1 MAKSVGKIVGEMNK
15 GMTRREASRMA
26 QNERRKTQ
34 RRLAKLLSEETGQ
47 KVTWKDAMST
57 YESSGVQSSQ
67 AKSLARTIQNLQAK
81 TEKGTKRKVGYS
93 VDIQREAES
102 IAAYTQ
108 IRYGTETLSK
118 KGNVSLERRN
128 KMFERQLNQS
138 TTKNGLSALDRDDTK
153 AFYAST
159 MDLWNGLSN
168 ADNRNAQIMLKFGI
182 SDLSQVYG
190 LLTDKELSFSKY
202 GFVGS
207 GYKDKDGNK
216 ISYEEYERLKDVSGY
231 EEYSEEFDTFI
242 EDLDKRVQF
251 SKRREIIQKELQS
264 IKGSRKSG
272 GNTND
277 ANYNGNEEKTPETSP
292 EYVNRIISRIANALN
307 NG

>member
-1 MAKSVGKIVGEMNK
+1 MAKSVGNIVDEMNK

-26 QNERRKTQ
+26 QNERRKAQ

-47 KVTWKDAMST
+47 KVTWKNAIST
-57 YESSGVQSSQ
+57 FESSNVKSSQ

-81 TEKGTKRKVGYS
+81 TEKETNRKIGYS
-93 VDIQREAES
+93 VDIKRVAES

-108 IRYGTETLSK
+108 IRYGTETLAK
-118 KGNVSLERRN
+118 KGNVSLDRKN

-168 ADNRNAQIMLKFGI
+168 ADNRNAQIMLKFGV
-182 SDLSQVYG
+182 SDLSQAYK
-190 LLTDKELSFSKY
+190 LLTSDTLKAEDFGFS
-202 GFVGS
+202 
-207 GYKDKDGNK
+207 D
-216 ISYEEYERLKDVSGY
+216 E
-231 EEYSEEFDTFI
+231 DTFQ
-242 EDLDKRVQF
+242 DWLKGLDERVKL
-251 SKRREIIQKELQS
+251 SKRREIVQNELQN
-264 IKGSRKSG
+264 IKGARQSG
-272 GNTND
+272 GSTND
-277 ANYNGNEEKTPETSP
+277 ANYNGKEEKTPETSP

>member
-1 MAKSVGKIVGEMNK
+1 MAKSVGKIVQSMNGK
-15 GMTRREASRMA
+15 LLSTRQASRLA
-26 QNERRKTQ
+26 QNERRKAQ
-34 RRLAKLLSEETGQ
+34 RRLAKIINEETD
-47 KVTWKDAMST
+47 KKATWKNAVEIFESLEQQST
-57 YESSGVQSSQ
+57 QGKALV
-67 AKSLARTIQNLQAK
+67 RTIKGLQATQVEGSK
-81 TEKGTKRKVGYS
+81 KKEGYS
-93 VDIQREAES
+93 VSIEREAES

-108 IRYGTETLSK
+108 IRYGSETLAE

-168 ADNRNAQIMLKFGI
+168 ADNRNAQIMMKFGV
-182 SDLSQVYG
+182 SDLSQVYK
-190 LLTDKELSFSKY
+190 LLTSDTLKAEDFGFSDEDMFQDWLKEL
-202 GFVGS
+202 
-207 GYKDKDGNK
+207 D
-216 ISYEEYERLKDVSGY
+216 E
-231 EEYSEEFDTFI
+231 
-242 EDLDKRVQF
+242 RVQF
-251 SKRREIIQKELQS
+251 SKRREIIQNELQS

-272 GNTND
+272 GSTND
-277 ANYNGNEEKTPETSP
+277 ANYNGKEEKTPETSP

>member
-1 MAKSVGKIVGEMNK
+1 MAKSVGKIVGGMNK

-26 QNERRKTQ
+26 QNERRKAQ

-118 KGNVSLERRN
+118 KGDVSLERRN

-138 TTKNGLSALDRDDTK
+138 TTRNGLSALDRDDTK

-168 ADNRNAQIMLKFGI
+168 ADNRNAQIMMKFGV
-182 SDLSQVYG
+182 SDLSQVYK
-190 LLTDKELSFSKY
+190 LLTSDTLKAEDFGFSDEDMFQDWLKEL
-202 GFVGS
+202 
-207 GYKDKDGNK
+207 D
-216 ISYEEYERLKDVSGY
+216 E
-231 EEYSEEFDTFI
+231 
-242 EDLDKRVQF
+242 RVQF
-251 SKRREIIQKELQS
+251 SKRREIIQNELQS

-272 GNTND
+272 GSTND
-277 ANYNGNEEKTPETSP
+277 VNYNGKEEKTPETSP

>member
-1 MAKSVGKIVGEMNK
+1 MAKGVGKIVGEMNK

-26 QNERRKTQ
+26 QNERRKAQ

-47 KVTWKDAMST
+47 KITWKDAMST
-57 YESSGVQSSQ
+57 FESSGVQSSQ

-81 TEKGTKRKVGYS
+81 TEKGTKRKIGYS
-93 VDIQREAES
+93 VDIQRVAES

-118 KGNVSLERRN
+118 KGDVSLERRN

-168 ADNRNAQIMLKFGI
+168 ADNRNAQIMMKFGI
-182 SDLSQVYG
+182 SDLSQVYK
-190 LLTDKELSFSKY
+190 LLTSDTLKAEDFGFSDEDMFQDWLKEL
-202 GFVGS
+202 
-207 GYKDKDGNK
+207 D
-216 ISYEEYERLKDVSGY
+216 E
-231 EEYSEEFDTFI
+231 
-242 EDLDKRVQF
+242 RVQF
-251 SKRREIIQKELQS
+251 SKRREIIHKELQS

-272 GNTND
+272 GSTND
-277 ANYNGNEEKTPETSP
+277 ANYNGKEEKTPETSP

>member
-1 MAKSVGKIVGEMNK
+1 MAKSVGNIVDEMNK

-26 QNERRKTQ
+26 QNERRKAQ
-34 RRLAKLLSEETGQ
+34 RRLARILSEETGQ

-57 YESSGVQSSQ
+57 FESLSVQSSQ

-81 TEKGTKRKVGYS
+81 TKKGTKQKVGYS
-93 VDIQREAES
+93 VDIKREAES

-108 IRYGTETLSK
+108 IRYGSETLSK
-118 KGNVSLERRN
+118 KGNVSLARRN

-138 TTKNGLSALDRDDTK
+138 TTKNGLSTLERDDTK

-168 ADNRNAQIMLKFGI
+168 ADNRNAQIMMKFGI
-182 SDLSQVYG
+182 SDLSQVYS

-202 GFVGS
+202 GFTGS
-207 GYKDKDGNK
+207 GYKDSEGNK
-216 ISYEEYERLKDVSGY
+216 ISYEEYKHLRDTSDF
-231 EEYSEEFDTFI
+231 EEYSEEFDAFI
-242 EDLDKRVQF
+242 EELDERVQF
-251 SKRREIIQKELQS
+251 SKRREIIQKELKD

-272 GNTND
+272 GSTND
-277 ANYNGNEEKTPETSP
+277 ADYNGKEEKTPETSP

>member
-1 MAKSVGKIVGEMNK
+1 MAKSVVNIVDEMNK
-15 GMTRREASRMA
+15 GLTRREASRMA
-26 QNERRKTQ
+26 QNERRKAQ

-47 KVTWKDAMST
+47 KVTWKTAMST
-57 YESSGVQSSQ
+57 FESLNVKSSQ

-81 TEKGTKRKVGYS
+81 TEKGTKRKIGYS
-93 VDIQREAES
+93 VEIKREAES

-108 IRYGTETLSK
+108 IRYGTETLAK
-118 KGNVSLERRN
+118 KGNVSLERKN

-168 ADNRNAQIMLKFGI
+168 ADNRNAQIMLKFGV
-182 SDLSQVYG
+182 SDLSQAYK
-190 LLTDKELSFSKY
+190 LLTSDTLKAEDFGFS
-202 GFVGS
+202 
-207 GYKDKDGNK
+207 D
-216 ISYEEYERLKDVSGY
+216 E
-231 EEYSEEFDTFI
+231 DTFQ
-242 EDLDKRVQF
+242 DWLKGLDERVKL
-251 SKRREIIQKELQS
+251 SKRREIVQNELQN
-264 IKGSRKSG
+264 IKGARQSG
-272 GNTND
+272 GSTND
-277 ANYNGNEEKTPETSP
+277 ANYNGKEEKTPETSP